1 MAILVTGATGFLG
14 RFVLLKLLQQKQDVV
29 ALLRNPEQQM
39 PTLCQWLQEK
49 GGDTAHLQCIQGDL
63 AQRDLAVS
71 ASDWQRLAQ
80 VDTLIHTGVLFAWN
94 LTAAQAQTT
103 NVDGSLTL
111 IQLLKERT
119 QLQRVILISGYMLT
133 LKAYLQQYGIDPA
146 QPLQSNWQQLY
157 HQLGSYEASKIEAHF
172 RSLALAKE
180 LKLDWTVIHPA
191 TLIGTENTG
200 EIAEHQVF
208 TQIVKQINQGKMLAL
223 PGSAQHTLP
232 WVSVDHVV
240 QGIIQCLKDRSSYQ
254 QEILLAH
261 PQSLS
266 FHHVV
271 RLIAKQLKIQPPRFC
286 VPLPILATLL
296 RWQPLA
302 QRLNLSRE
310 MLEFLRTEP
319 LTPNQSYTVHH
330 ASQSSL
336 EEQLMQ
342 SVAWVKQH
350 YL

>member
-14 RFVLLKLLQQKQDVV
+14 RFVLLELLQQKQDVV

-39 PTLCQWLQEK
+39 PSLCKWLEEK
-49 GGDTAHLQCIQGDL
+49 GCHTEHLECIQGDL
-63 AQRDLAVS
+63 AQSDLAIS
-71 ASDWQRLAQ
+71 TSDWQRLAQ

-94 LTAAQAQTT
+94 LSKVQAQTT
-103 NVDGSLTL
+103 NVDGSLSL
-111 IQLLKERT
+111 IQFLKERT
-119 QLQRVILISGYMLT
+119 KLQRVILISGYMLT
-133 LKAYLQQYGIDPA
+133 LKAYLQQYGIDLT

-157 HQLGSYEASKIEAHF
+157 SKLGGYEASKIEAHF
-172 RSLALAKE
+172 RSLALVQQ

-200 EIAEHQVF
+200 EIPEHQVF
-208 TQIVKQINQGKMLAL
+208 TQIVKQIAQGQMLAL

-232 WVSVDHVV
+232 WVSVDYVA
-240 QGIIQCLKDRSSYQ
+240 QGITQCLKDTSSYQ
-254 QEILLAH
+254 QEILLVH

-266 FHHVV
+266 FHYAV
-271 RLIAKQLKIQPPRFC
+271 RLIAKQLKIQPPHFC

-310 MLEFLRTEP
+310 MLEFLCTEP
-319 LTPNQSYTVHH
+319 LNKSYTVCH
-330 ASQSSL
+330 ASQESL
-336 EEQLMQ
+336 EEQLIQ

>member
-14 RFVLLKLLQQKQDVV
+14 RFVLLELLQQKQDVI

-39 PTLCQWLQEK
+39 PTLCKWLQEK
-49 GGDTAHLQCIQGDL
+49 GCDTVYLQCIRGDL
-63 AQRDLAVS
+63 SQSDLAIS
-71 ASDWQRLAQ
+71 SSDWQRLTQ
-80 VDTLIHTGVLFAWN
+80 VDTLIHTGVLFAWD
-94 LTAAQAQTT
+94 LTVTEAQTT
-103 NVDGSLTL
+103 NVNGSLTL
-111 IQLLKERT
+111 IRLLKERT

-133 LKAYLQQYGIDPA
+133 LQTYLQQYGIDPV

-157 HQLGSYEASKIEAHF
+157 SKLGSYEASKIEAHF
-172 RSLALAKE
+172 RSLALVQQ

-191 TLIGTENTG
+191 TLIGAQGTG
-200 EIAEHQVF
+200 EVAEHQVF

-240 QGIIQCLKDRSSYQ
+240 QGITQCLKDTSSYQ
-254 QEILLAH
+254 QEILLVH
-261 PQSLS
+261 PQNLS

-330 ASQSSL
+330 ASQASL

-342 SVAWVKQH
+342 SVDWVKQH

>member
-14 RFVLLKLLQQKQDVV
+14 RFVLLELLQQKQDVI

-39 PTLCQWLQEK
+39 PSLYKWLQEK
-49 GGDTAHLQCIQGDL
+49 GCDTAHLQCIQGDL
-63 AQRDLAVS
+63 AQSDLAVS

-94 LTAAQAQTT
+94 LSKVQAQTT
-103 NVDGSLTL
+103 NVNGCLTL
-111 IQLLKERT
+111 IRLLKERT

-133 LKAYLQQYGIDPA
+133 LKTHLQQYGIDLA

-157 HQLGSYEASKIEAHF
+157 SKLGSYEASKIEAHF
-172 RSLALAKE
+172 QSLALVQQ
-180 LKLDWTVIHPA
+180 LGLDWTVIHPA

-208 TQIVKQINQGKMLAL
+208 TQIVKQINQGKMLGL

-232 WVSVDHVV
+232 WVGVDHVV
-240 QGIIQCLKDRSSYQ
+240 RGITQCLKDRSSYQ
-254 QEILLAH
+254 QEILLVH

-266 FHHVV
+266 FHQVV

-286 VPLPILATLL
+286 IPLPILATLL
-296 RWQPLA
+296 RWQSLA

-319 LTPNQSYTVHH
+319 LTPNKSYTVCH
-330 ASQSSL
+330 ASQVSL

>member
-14 RFVLLKLLQQKQDVV
+14 RFVLLELLQQKQDVI
-29 ALLRNPEQQM
+29 ALLRNPEQQI
-39 PTLCQWLQEK
+39 PTLYKWLQEK
-49 GGDTAHLQCIQGDL
+49 GCDTAHLQCIQGDL
-63 AQRDLAVS
+63 AQSDLAIS

-94 LTAAQAQTT
+94 LSKVQAQTT
-103 NVDGSLTL
+103 NVNGSLTL
-111 IQLLKERT
+111 IRLLKERT

-133 LKAYLQQYGIDPA
+133 LKPYLQQYGIDLA
-146 QPLQSNWQQLY
+146 QPLQSHWQQLY
-157 HQLGSYEASKIEAHF
+157 SQLGSYEASKIEAHF
-172 RSLALAKE
+172 RSVALAQE
-180 LKLDWTVIHPA
+180 LELDWTVIHPA
-191 TLIGTENTG
+191 TLIGAQDTG
-200 EIAEHQVF
+200 EVAEHQVF

-240 QGIIQCLKDRSSYQ
+240 QSITQCLKDTSSYQ
-254 QEILLAH
+254 QEILLVH

-266 FHHVV
+266 FHRVV

-319 LTPNQSYTVHH
+319 LTPNKSHTVSH
-330 ASQSSL
+330 ASQVPL

-342 SVAWVKQH
+342 SVDWVKQH

>member
-14 RFVLLKLLQQKQDVV
+14 RFVLLELLQQKQDVV

-39 PTLCQWLQEK
+39 SSLCKWLEEK
-49 GGDTAHLQCIQGDL
+49 GCHTEHLQCIQGDL
-63 AQRDLAVS
+63 AQSDLAIS
-71 ASDWQRLAQ
+71 TSDWQRLAQ

-94 LTAAQAQTT
+94 LTTTQARTT
-103 NVDGSLTL
+103 NVDGSLSL
-111 IQLLKERT
+111 IQFLKERT
-119 QLQRVILISGYMLT
+119 KLQRVILISGYMLT
-133 LKAYLQQYGIDPA
+133 LKAYLQQCGIDPA

-157 HQLGSYEASKIEAHF
+157 SKLGGYEASKIEAHF
-172 RSLALAKE
+172 RSLALAQQ

-200 EIAEHQVF
+200 EIPEHQVF
-208 TQIVKQINQGKMLAL
+208 TQIVKQIAQGQMLAR

-232 WVSVDHVV
+232 WVSVDYVA
-240 QGIIQCLKDRSSYQ
+240 QGITQCLKDTSSYQ
-254 QEILLAH
+254 QEILLVH

-266 FHHVV
+266 FHYAV

-286 VPLPILATLL
+286 VPLPVLANLL
-296 RWQPLA
+296 KWKPLA
-302 QRLNLSRE
+302 QHLNLSRE

-319 LTPNQSYTVHH
+319 LNKSYTVSH
-330 ASQSSL
+330 ASQAPL